1 VPNFDTYPYGS
12 KKEKDM
18 ITNSSLR
25 RTEIWLASLWLVT
38 AFGAIAGT
46 FLMNSVLNAPDYLTT
61 VFPKSATVMSGMLLW
76 LINDLGIVLIG
87 LLMFPILKKQS
98 ELLALGYVSMRM
110 FESIFL
116 IVGVFF
122 AMMLIPLSQEFIKA
136 GATDVASYQAIG
148 AVLKQAEYWFM
159 TAMQLIPLGL
169 GGLILTSI
177 LYRTKLVPRFISV
190 VGLIGY
196 AVLVPAAIL
205 ALFGVLDT
213 SPGAPGGLLVIPVAV
228 FEIILMPI
236 WLYAKGFNGSA
247 IASKPA
253 KTETNELLSPA

>member
-1 VPNFDTYPYGS
+1 
-12 KKEKDM
+12 M

-61 VFPKSATVMSGMLLW
+61 VFPRSATVVSGMLLW
-76 LINDLGIVLIG
+76 LINDIGIVLIG
-87 LLMFPILKKQS
+87 LLMFPILKKHS
-98 ELLALGYVSMRM
+98 EVLALGYVSMRM

-116 IVGVFF
+116 IVGVLF

-136 GATDVASYQAIG
+136 GATGVTSYQAIG
-148 AVLKQAEYWFM
+148 AVLKQAEFWFM
-159 TAMQLIPLGL
+159 TPMQLFPLGL
-169 GGLILTSI
+169 GGIILTAI
-177 LYRTKLVPRFISV
+177 LYRTKLVPRFIAV
-190 VGLIGY
+190 IGLIGY
-196 AVLVPAAIL
+196 AVLVPGGIL
-205 ALFGVLDT
+205 TLFSVLDT
-213 SPGAPGGLLVIPVAV
+213 SPGAPGGLLAIPVAV

-253 KTETNELLSPA
+253 EVEMNELLNAAQIQHR

>member
-38 AFGAIAGT
+38 AFGAIAG
-46 FLMNSVLNAPDYLTT
+46 FALMNNILNASDYLTT
-61 VFPKSATVMSGMLLW
+61 VFPRSATVISGMLLW

-98 ELLALGYVSMRM
+98 EALALGYVSMRM

-122 AMMLIPLSQEFIKA
+122 AMLLIPLSQEFIKA
-136 GATDVASYQAIG
+136 GAADVTSFQAIG

-159 TAMQLIPLGL
+159 TPMQLIPLGL
-169 GGLILTSI
+169 GGVILTSI

-228 FEIILMPI
+228 FEIILMPV
-236 WLYAKGFNGSA
+236 WLFTKGFNISA

-253 KTETNELLSPA
+253 NTETKELLSPA